1 MSTRLRSRRLDSA
14 AKRTGRRPLIEALV
28 AMGTGTA
35 MPASAL
41 GAASYAVTARVQ
53 RLLDP
58 ADRGCLARYRT
69 GLVAALVVLPAL
81 TALVY
86 ALAASA

>member
-1 MSTRLRSRRLDSA
+1 
-14 AKRTGRRPLIEALV
+14 V
-28 AMGTGTA
+28 
-35 MPASAL
+35 AL

-58 ADRGCLARYRT
+58 ADRGSRARYRA
-69 GLVAALVVLPAL
+69 GLVTALVALPAV

-86 ALAASA
+86 IVAASA